1 MPCISVS
8 IYQQTTSIPAQVQT
22 ARLCWVPVDD
32 FYRYNAN
39 TDQWRIQRRMQ
50 TSRPDW
56 ANYGLYHFFFDADQ
70 LLLLKPWP
78 RDNWAIRTFE
88 SQSFLVFSRE
98 TGLWQKFPHDML
110 SKWKNSILVLR
121 VLKNE
126 SHLWEVLCSSIFRLF
141 TTTGKGVMGS
151 LAHYH
156 FKDKWKVNCY

>member
-56 ANYGLYHFFFDADQ
+56 ANYGLYHFFFWRRPAVVAETLAPRQ
-70 LLLLKPWP
+70 LSNSDFWVTILSGFLSW
-78 RDNWAIRTFE
+78 NWTLTKI
-88 SQSFLVFSRE
+88 S
-98 TGLWQKFPHDML
+98 DML